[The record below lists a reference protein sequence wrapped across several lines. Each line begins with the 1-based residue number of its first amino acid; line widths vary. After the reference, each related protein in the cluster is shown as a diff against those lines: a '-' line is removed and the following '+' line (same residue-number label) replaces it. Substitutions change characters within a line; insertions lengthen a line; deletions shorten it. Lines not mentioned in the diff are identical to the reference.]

1 MSLLFHGKDP
11 AMPLDLPN
19 GVSFRKNDTI
29 EITHNKTTLNGTV
42 LSSGEGYMSPYEDM
56 YYLMSAP
63 HQGVE
68 DLFIEDTEIKS
79 AYVLAGIVAKSVPFS
94 ILPAPVEVVTQK
106 NRKSAAMN
114 ALAIICGRPGTEE
127 YLVFLEVPGKIKSV

>member
-1 MSLLFHGKDP
+1 
-11 AMPLDLPN
+11 MPLDLPN
-19 GVSFRKNDTI
+19 GASFRKNDSI
-29 EITHNKTTLNGTV
+29 EITHDKATFTGTV

-68 DLFIEDTEIKS
+68 DLFIEDSEIKS
-79 AYVLAGIVAKSVPFS
+79 AYVLAGINSKTVPFS
-94 ILPAPVEVVTQK
+94 ILPAPVDVVTQK

-114 ALAIICGRPGTEE
+114 VLAIICGRPGKDE
-127 YLVFLEVPGKIKSV
+127 YLVFLEAPGKKK